1 MRKLNRDAGLVLIG
15 LAIILAFAL
24 GLVLGAKVEQG
35 IARAVAMEVR

>member
-24 GLVLGAKVEQG
+24 GLVMGAKVEQG
-35 IARAVAMEVR
+35 ISRAVAMEIR